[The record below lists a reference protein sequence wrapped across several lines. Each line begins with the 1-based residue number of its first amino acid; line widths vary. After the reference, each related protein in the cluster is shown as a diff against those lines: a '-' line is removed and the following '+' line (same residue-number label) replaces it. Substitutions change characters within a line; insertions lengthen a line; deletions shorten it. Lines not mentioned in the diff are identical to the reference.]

1 MGKQEYVKAF
11 LELYAPGGE
20 PTAVDVPEMVFLQ
33 VDGAGNPNE
42 EDGAY
47 AKAVELL
54 YAIAYTIKM
63 LPKGG
68 RTPEGYFEYAVPPLE
83 SLWWFGDGAMD
94 VLTADKDKYHWT
106 AMIRQPEFVTPAV
119 FDWAASEV
127 LRKKKLDV
135 SRARLA
141 SFREGLCVQCM
152 HFGPYADEPA
162 TVARMQAFM
171 AENGLVSDLS
181 EERKHHEIYLGDPR
195 RTAPEKMRTVLRHPA
210 RRA

>member
-1 MGKQEYVKAF
+1 MGKLEYVKAF
-11 LELYAPGGE
+11 PEFYAPGGE

-54 YAIAYTIKM
+54 YALAYTIKM
-63 LPKGG
+63 SPKGG

-94 VLTADKDKYHWT
+94 VLTADKNKYHWT

-119 FDWAASEV
+119 FEWAASEV

-135 SRARLA
+135 SRARLVP
-141 SFREGLCVQCM
+141 FREGLSVQCM